1 MVDPVVWDIGYLV
14 SAALFILGIKKL
26 SSPKTAPQGNRMG
39 AYGMLL
45 AVLVTMAKMYS
56 EEIIGLE
63 LIAGGLAVGT
73 IIGVWMATRVEMTGM
88 PELVALFNGFG
99 GGASALVGLSE
110 VLTRVNPATLN
121 IPTDNVDL
129 YGTWIAIGL
138 SVLIGCLTLTGSLM
152 AMGKLK
158 GGFYIPLTKK
168 DDRGRRKWVNFPTW
182 GPPWLNIVKGGL
194 LVASFVLIWLMIQ
207 EPENADY
214 IYALVGV
221 SCLLGIVFVLPIGG
235 ADMPVVVSLLNS
247 MSGIAAAFTGFVI
260 SNNVLIIAG
269 SMVGAAGLILTF
281 IMCKAM
287 NRTLPAVLFKS
298 FGGGGKE
305 TVTRTKVG
313 SDPEEVAMVCDGIS
327 KCVIIPG
334 YGMAVSQAQH
344 AVKEFADLLEAQDV
358 EVSYGIHPVAGRMP
372 GHMNVL
378 LAEANVPY
386 EQLIE
391 MDEINSEL
399 PECDVAL
406 VIGANDTVNPVARS
420 GEGPLGGMPIINAD
434 KARVVVII
442 KRSLS
447 VGYAGVDNDLFFEDK
462 TMMLF
467 GDGKKMMNELN
478 AAFKDL

>member
-14 SAALFILGIKKL
+14 SAALFILGIKRL
-26 SSPKTAPQGNRMG
+26 SSPRTAPQGNRLG

-45 AVLVTMAKMYS
+45 AVLVTLAKMYT
-56 EEIIGLE
+56 ENIIGYE
-63 LIAGGLAVGT
+63 LIIGGLALGSM
-73 IIGVWMATRVEMTGM
+73 IGYVMATRVEMTEM

-110 VLTRVNPATLN
+110 VLKRIQGGNVPDPGVELYATW
-121 IPTDNVDL
+121 V
-129 YGTWIAIGL
+129 AIGL
-138 SVLIGCLTLTGSLM
+138 SGIVGWVTLTGSLM
-152 AMGKLK
+152 AMGKLR
-158 GGFYIPLTKK
+158 GGIYIPFTKK
-168 DDRGRRKWVNFPTW
+168 DDRGRSKWVNFPTW
-182 GPPWLNIVKGGL
+182 GPPWLNYVKGAILLSAVALIGL
-194 LVASFVLIWLMIQ
+194 TVQ
-207 EPENADY
+207 EPDNY
-214 IYALVGV
+214 GYVYSLVILSCILGV
-221 SCLLGIVFVLPIGG
+221 LFVLPIGG

-260 SNNVLIIAG
+260 GNNVLIIAG

-287 NRTLPAVLFKS
+287 NRTLTAVLFMS
-298 FGGGGKE
+298 FGGGGRE
-305 TVTRTKVG
+305 SVTRTKVG

-344 AVKEFADLLEAQDV
+344 AVKEFADLLETQGV

-378 LAEANVPY
+378 LAEASVPY

-399 PECDVAL
+399 PETDVAL
-406 VIGANDTVNPVARS
+406 VIGANDTINPVARS
-420 GEGPLGGMPIINAD
+420 GEGPLGGMPIIDAD

-447 VGYAGVDNDLFFEDK
+447 VGYAGVDNDLFYEDK

-478 AAFKDL
+478 GAIKDL

>member
-1 MVDPVVWDIGYLV
+1 MVDAVVWDIGYLV
-14 SAALFILGIKKL
+14 SAALFIMGIKKL
-26 SSPKTAPQGNRMG
+26 SSPRTAPDGNRLG
-39 AYGMLL
+39 AYGMFL
-45 AVLVTMAKMYS
+45 AVLVTLAKMYS
-56 EEIIGLE
+56 EDFIGIE
-63 LIAGGLAVGT
+63 LIVAGLAIGT
-73 IIGVWMATRVEMTGM
+73 VVGVWMAIRVEMTGM

-99 GGASALVGLSE
+99 GAASALVGLSE
-110 VLTRVNPATLN
+110 VLGRLQTG
-121 IPTDNVDL
+121 NVPSAGVEL
-129 YGTWIAIGL
+129 YAIWVAIGL
-138 SVLIGCLTLTGSLM
+138 SGLVGWLTLTGSLM
-152 AMGKLK
+152 AMGKLM

-168 DDRGRRKWVNFPTW
+168 DERGRRKWVSFPTW
-182 GPPWLNIVKGGL
+182 GPPWLNIIKVGL
-194 LVASFVLIWLMIQ
+194 LIASVVLIVLTIQ
-207 EPENADY
+207 EPNNTDY
-214 IYALVGV
+214 IYGLVGV
-221 SCLLGIVFVLPIGG
+221 SCLLGILFVLPIGG

-247 MSGIAAAFTGFVI
+247 LSGIAAAFTGFVI
-260 SNNVLIIAG
+260 GNNVLIIAG

-298 FGGGGKE
+298 FGGGGRE

-313 SDPEEVAMVCDGIS
+313 SDPEEVAMVCDGIAT
-327 KCVIIPG
+327 CIIIPG

-344 AVKEFADLLEAQDV
+344 TVKEFADLLEAQGVDV
-358 EVSYGIHPVAGRMP
+358 KYGIHPVAGRMP

-391 MDEINSEL
+391 MDDINSEL

-406 VIGANDTVNPVARS
+406 VIGANDTVNPVART
-420 GEGPLGGMPIINAD
+420 GEGPLGGMPIIDAD
-434 KARVVVII
+434 KARVVVVI
-442 KRSLS
+442 KRSLN

-478 AAFKDL
+478 SALKDL

>member
-1 MVDPVVWDIGYLV
+1 MVDAVVWDIGYLV

-26 SSPKTAPQGNRMG
+26 SSPKTAPQGNRLG

-45 AVLVTMAKMYS
+45 AVLVTMAKMNS
-56 EEIIGLE
+56 DGIIGLE
-63 LIAGGLAVGT
+63 LIVGGLAVGT

-110 VLTRVNPATLN
+110 VLKRIQESDIPA
-121 IPTDNVDL
+121 PGVEL
-129 YGTWIAIGL
+129 YATWIAIGL
-138 SVLIGCLTLTGSLM
+138 SGLVGWLTLTGSLM

-182 GPPWLNIVKGGL
+182 GPPWLNFVKGAL
-194 LVASFVLIWLMIQ
+194 LAGSFALIWLTIQ
-207 EPENADY
+207 EPENTDY
-214 IYALVGV
+214 IYGLAGV
-221 SCLLGIVFVLPIGG
+221 SGLLGILFVLPIGG

-260 SNNVLIIAG
+260 GNNVLIIAG

-287 NRTLPAVLFKS
+287 NRTLTAVLFKS

-313 SDPEEVAMVCDGIS
+313 SDPEEVAMVCDGIT

-420 GEGPLGGMPIINAD
+420 GEGPLGGMPIIDAD

-447 VGYAGVDNDLFFEDK
+447 VGYAGVDNDLFYENK

>member
-14 SAALFILGIKKL
+14 SAALFILGSKRL
-26 SSPKTAPQGNRMG
+26 SSPKTAPQGNRLG

-45 AVLVTMAKMYS
+45 AVLVTMAKMNS
-56 EEIIGLE
+56 DGIIGLE
-63 LIAGGLAVGT
+63 LIVGGLAGGT

-110 VLTRVNPATLN
+110 VLKRIQESD
-121 IPTDNVDL
+121 IPEPGVEL
-129 YGTWIAIGL
+129 YATWIAIGL
-138 SVLIGCLTLTGSLM
+138 SGLVGWLTLTGSLM

-182 GPPWLNIVKGGL
+182 GPPWLNFVKGAL
-194 LVASFVLIWLMIQ
+194 LFSSFALIWLTIQ
-207 EPENADY
+207 EPENTDY
-214 IYALVGV
+214 IYGLAGV
-221 SCLLGIVFVLPIGG
+221 SGLLGILFVLPIGG

-260 SNNVLIIAG
+260 GNNVLIIAG

-287 NRTLPAVLFKS
+287 NRTLTAVLFKS

-344 AVKEFADLLEAQDV
+344 AVKEFADLLEAKDV

-391 MDEINSEL
+391 MDEINSEM

-420 GEGPLGGMPIINAD
+420 GEGPLGGMPIIAAD

-447 VGYAGVDNDLFFEDK
+447 VGYAGVDNDLFFENK